1 MTMPVLQI
9 GFKHT
14 WEKNRENYL
23 YTYGILKLFSSLN
36 IEHNMLTEI
45 QEF

>member
-14 WEKNRENYL
+14 WENYL
-23 YTYGILKLFSSLN
+23 YMYGILKLFSSLN